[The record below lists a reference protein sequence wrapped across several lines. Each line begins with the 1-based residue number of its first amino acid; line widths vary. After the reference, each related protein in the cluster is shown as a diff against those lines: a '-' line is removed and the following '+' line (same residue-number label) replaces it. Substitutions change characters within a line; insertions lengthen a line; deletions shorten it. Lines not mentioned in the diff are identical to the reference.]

1 MIRKDNLIANQEFK
15 VMLHLFGTFLGGA
28 LILNSFILQTTS
40 SQATET
46 AALCA
51 FLGALVLGLPVIYYA
66 IESLVT
72 GSCKMTEL
80 AALAI
85 IASLSLGEYQTAG
98 LLAFFMLLAELL
110 QSRTAIGARAAIEE
124 LVRLAPLEAC
134 RITSDGKEERL
145 LVKDLKVGDVVR
157 VRPGE
162 NIPADGK
169 VQQGFSAV
177 NQAEITGES
186 LPVEK
191 WPESEVFAG
200 TTNLTGVLE
209 VKVVRAG
216 EDTTLGKVKQLI
228 LKAESTQLP
237 IMQIIDRH
245 VAWYTPTIIM
255 LAALILFFSRDVNR
269 AITALVVT
277 CPSALILATP
287 TALVA
292 ALSCAARLGILIK
305 DVGHLEVAGSL
316 SAVVFDKTGTLTT
329 GELSVTRLTPGRNID
344 AVHLLETAASA
355 EQFSNHPIAR
365 SILEVA
371 KRAELPLLEPREVK
385 EIPGKGVRCRL
396 RQNVILIGSE
406 NWLREE
412 GVDFSTLRAEEI
424 QTAFEYSTLYVA
436 ENGKCLG
443 WIGLED
449 KTRDEARK
457 ATDDLKSLGCRHV
470 VMLTGDRWA
479 VARKV
484 SSELGCTDVQ
494 AECLPETKLQL
505 VESMKKSGYQ
515 VMVVG
520 DGVNDAPALAS
531 GDLGVA
537 MGAAGSDIAIH
548 SADIALLNNRLDRL
562 PFLMRLARKTR
573 WIINENL
580 LFGVV
585 FITGGL
591 TLAGFGLLTP
601 VVGALLHN
609 IGAFVIIFNSARLVR
624 FGEEIAPVAASSS
637 LAIAR
642 PPDGK

>member
-1 MIRKDNLIANQEFK
+1 VIGKDNLIANQEFK

-28 LILNSFILQTTS
+28 LILNSFILQLTMKDAAETS
-40 SQATET
+40 S
-46 AALCA
+46 LCA
-51 FLGALVLGLPVIYYA
+51 FLGAIVLGLPVIYYA
-66 IESLVT
+66 IDSLLS
-72 GSCKMTEL
+72 GGFKMTEL
-80 AALAI
+80 AAVAI
-85 IASLSLGEYQTAG
+85 IASLSLGQYQTAG

-110 QSRTAIGARAAIEE
+110 QSRTAIGARVAIEG
-124 LVRLAPLEAC
+124 LIRLAPQEAC
-134 RITSDGKEERL
+134 RIMSDGKEERV
-145 LVKDLKVGDVVR
+145 LVKELKAGDMVR

-169 VQQGFSAV
+169 VSQGFSAV

-191 WPESEVFAG
+191 WPESEVYAG

-209 VKVVRAG
+209 VKVLRAG

-228 LKAESTQLP
+228 LKAEGTQLP

-245 VAWYTPTIIM
+245 VAWYTPTILM
-255 LAALILFFSRDVNR
+255 LAGLILFFSHDVNR

-292 ALSCAARLGILIK
+292 ALSCAARLGILVK
-305 DVGHLEVAGSL
+305 DVSHLEVAAGL
-316 SAVVFDKTGTLTT
+316 TAVVFDKTGTLTT
-329 GELSVTRLTPGRNID
+329 GELSVTRLTPGRNVD
-344 AVHLLETAASA
+344 AVHLLETTASA
-355 EQFSNHPIAR
+355 EQFSNHPIAKAV
-365 SILEVA
+365 LEVA
-371 KRAELPLLEPREVK
+371 RRAELPLLEPREVK
-385 EIPGKGVRCRL
+385 EIPGKGIRCRV
-396 RQNVILIGSE
+396 RQNLVLVGSE

-412 GVDFSTLRAEEI
+412 GSDFSTLRADEI
-424 QTAFEYSTLYVA
+424 QNAMEYSTLYIA

-449 KTRDEARK
+449 KTREEARK

-484 SSELGCTDVQ
+484 SAELGCTDVQ

-580 LFGVV
+580 LFGVA

-601 VVGALLHN
+601 VVGAILHN
-609 IGAFVIIFNSARLVR
+609 VGAFVIIFNSARLVR
-624 FGEEIAPVAASSS
+624 FGEDIAPVVQANA
-637 LAIAR
+637 
-642 PPDGK
+642 KKV